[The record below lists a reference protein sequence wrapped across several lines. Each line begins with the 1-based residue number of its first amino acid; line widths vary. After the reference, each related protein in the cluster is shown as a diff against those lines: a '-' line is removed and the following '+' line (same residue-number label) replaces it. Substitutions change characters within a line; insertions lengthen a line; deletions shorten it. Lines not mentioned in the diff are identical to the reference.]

1 MKMGNKILPDES
13 HVIATVGM
21 SAVGR
26 FHISGSL
33 SMIRKMMF
41 GFTVA
46 AMAGLT
52 IGCTEAKKDDA
63 PKKTGEYVDR
73 MKDEA
78 NKRGEQIK
86 EGVAKGAEGAAKAA
100 EMAAEKAKEEVIK
113 PIEALYP
120 KIEEKI
126 KALTGDAGTK
136 ATAAFEALKKLVTE
150 FKAAPADKIKELTT
164 GLTTKVDE
172 LKKLVGL

>member
-1 MKMGNKILPDES
+1 MKMGNKIDPDES
-13 HVIATVGM
+13 HVIVTAGM
-21 SAVGR
+21 SAVSR
-26 FHISGSL
+26 IPISGSL
-33 SMIRKMMF
+33 SMIRKLMF
-41 GFTVA
+41 GFTLA
-46 AMAGLT
+46 AVAGLA
-52 IGCTEAKKDDA
+52 IGCTEAKKDEA
-63 PKKTGEYVDR
+63 PKKVDEYANK

-78 NKRGEQIK
+78 SKRIEQGK
-86 EGVAKGAEGAAKAA
+86 DLANKGAEGAAKAA
-100 EMAAEKAKEEVIK
+100 EMAAAKAKEEVIK

-126 KALTGDAGTK
+126 KALTGDGATK
-136 ATAAFEALKKLVTE
+136 ASAAFAAVKKLVEE